1 MTSAAILPITVSPA
15 TVRESTPTTICAAAR
30 EIDVDARAET
40 NEADALAGGQQRAF
54 VSEAHDPSRDEAG
67 DLDDAEPPRGGI
79 DGDAVALVVLA
90 RLVQVGVEE
99 QTRMIDD
106 LRDAALHRGAIDV
119 AVEDRHENRHP
130 LHRRHAEAEL
140 RRRRGEAGGTDD
152 AVGGRDDEVAA
163 DRGDAGRIAEE
174 IRAPQRGDE
183 AEPSKRRPQ
192 PPQDER
198 RDGEAEDEEIA
209 FRMDRRELTAQRFY
223 DAH

>member
-15 TVRESTPTTICAAAR
+15 TVRESTPTTICAAGR

-67 DLDDAEPPRGGI
+67 DLDDAEPSRGGI

-183 AEPSKRRPQ
+183 AEPSERRPQ

-198 RDGEAEDEEIA
+198 RDGEAEDEQIA